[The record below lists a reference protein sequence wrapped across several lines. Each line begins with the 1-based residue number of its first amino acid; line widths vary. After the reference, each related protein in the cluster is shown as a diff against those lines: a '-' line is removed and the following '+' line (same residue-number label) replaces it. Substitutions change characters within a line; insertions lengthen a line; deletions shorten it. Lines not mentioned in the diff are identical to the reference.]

1 VRLEPRV
8 HGAIVT
14 STRAR
19 ATGKRVLPRALTR
32 IGPCEKVTVPMP
44 ESFVPILI
52 LLGLAA
58 GMAGTILLLNALL
71 GPRLRTR
78 RKLEIYESGV
88 QLIDA
93 SHKRISIQFFVIA
106 MIFIL
111 FDVEI
116 AFVYPWALV
125 FRAVGWPLFVE
136 MLVFLAI
143 LAVGYAYIWKK
154 GAFDW

>member
-1 VRLEPRV
+1 MP
-8 HGAIVT
+8 VT
-14 STRAR
+14 FA
-19 ATGKRVLPRALTR
+19 
-32 IGPCEKVTVPMP
+32 
-44 ESFVPILI
+44 PILI
-52 LLGLAA
+52 ALGLAA

-71 GPRLRTR
+71 GPRLRTKS
-78 RKLEIYESGV
+78 KLETYESGV
-88 QLIDA
+88 PLVDA
-93 SHKRISIQFFVIA
+93 SHKRMSIQFFVIA

-125 FRAVGWPLFVE
+125 FKSAGWPLFLE
-136 MLVFLAI
+136 MLAFLGI

>member
-1 VRLEPRV
+1 MKKSQR
-8 HGAIVT
+8 
-14 STRAR
+14 
-19 ATGKRVLPRALTR
+19 
-32 IGPCEKVTVPMP
+32 PMP
-44 ESFVPILI
+44 ESFLPILI

-58 GMAGTILLLNALL
+58 GMAGFILLLNAVL

-78 RKLEIYESGV
+78 RKLETYESGIP
-88 QLIDA
+88 LLDL

-116 AFVYPWALV
+116 AFVYPWALA
-125 FRAVGWPLFVE
+125 FRSAPGFLFLE
-136 MLVFLAI
+136 MLAFLGV